1 MIDSIISEIQRY
13 RKIENDDNKRIIDF
27 VNIIERASHDLK
39 GVKMEQ
45 EIHNSNVVS
54 IIELKLPKHLALNWY
69 RLVHSAESKVDKTN
83 KFPYLLEFL
92 ITERNALE
100 YGMAELRV
108 CSDKRYGTIHYV
120 DAGYGNKCLIHN
132 CDSHKTSE
140 CRSYLMLS
148 VNERYALLKDKS
160 ACFSCLSPGHMLNEC
175 EHKIKCIYKCEKY
188 HHSSLHPVTDV
199 GGVHIVCHESV
210 REIR

>member
-1 MIDSIISEIQRY
+1 
-13 RKIENDDNKRIIDF
+13 
-27 VNIIERASHDLK
+27 
-39 GVKMEQ
+39 
-45 EIHNSNVVS
+45 
-54 IIELKLPKHLALNWY
+54 
-69 RLVHSAESKVDKTN
+69 
-83 KFPYLLEFL
+83 
-92 ITERNALE
+92 
-100 YGMAELRV
+100 MAELRV

-120 DAGYGNKCLIHN
+120 DAGDGNKCLIHN

-199 GGVHIVCHESV
+199 GGVHIVCHMSPF